1 VVGVLVVPISQP
13 DFTPVKLE
21 HSEQLELGY
30 LPFRDDF
37 EIEHDNDAEKLVSNM
52 EIAEEEEEVEKALK
66 MTHIDI
72 YNRRLEERE
81 RRKR

>member
-1 VVGVLVVPISQP
+1 M
-13 DFTPVKLE
+13 KLE
-21 HSEQLELGY
+21 HAEQLELGY

-52 EIAEEEEEVEKALK
+52 EVVEDEDESEKALK
-66 MTHIDI
+66 RSHIDM
-72 YNRRLEERE
+72 YNRRLRERV